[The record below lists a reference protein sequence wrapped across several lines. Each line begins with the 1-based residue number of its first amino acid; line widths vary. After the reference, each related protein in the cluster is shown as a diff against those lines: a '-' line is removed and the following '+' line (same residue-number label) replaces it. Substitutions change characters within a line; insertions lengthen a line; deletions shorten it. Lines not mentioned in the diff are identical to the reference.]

1 MSKQRPSYLWGT
13 ALGVIFLLSGAT
25 VAVGEERPLEV
36 MPGSETDKEL
46 AEQLNVKAQNSY
58 IAERS
63 KPFVIL
69 YGFGPV
75 TRKETCLD
83 GADCSQRPVTAG
95 NYLSATERAPWA
107 IYMTYRGPIASQT
120 QFHEKGALTGQ
131 NVIEAPMEAIRPGGL
146 HVRGNSL
153 GSSTQIIR

>member
-25 VAVGEERPLEV
+25 VAIGGERPLEV

-75 TRKETCLD
+75 TRHYQQD
-83 GADCSQRPVTAG
+83 GPLFLRNRKWED
-95 NYLSATERAPWA
+95 
-107 IYMTYRGPIASQT
+107 
-120 QFHEKGALTGQ
+120 
-131 NVIEAPMEAIRPGGL
+131 
-146 HVRGNSL
+146 
-153 GSSTQIIR
+153 